1 MGGRLSFTV
10 HSEEETS
17 QLVSASI
24 SAFFLKHPERSA

>member
-1 MGGRLSFTV
+1 MGGRLCFTV
-10 HSEEETS
+10 HSEETS